1 MPPEPNGGTD
11 VGQHIE
17 SFVADCRN
25 QAEAGVAES
34 QYDLGILYSTGKGL
48 PLDYVAAH
56 QWFNLAALRGVSEAR
71 DLRAELS
78 TQMTKDDV
86 AEALRRARAWLAAH
100 ATPANVAA

>member
-1 MPPEPNGGTD
+1 M
-11 VGQHIE
+11 GQHIA

-34 QYDLGILYSTGKGL
+34 QYDLGILYSTGKGV

-71 DLRAELS
+71 GLRTDLAA
-78 TQMTKDDV
+78 QMTKEDV
-86 AEALRRARAWLAAH
+86 AEALRRARSWLTTHAAPAH
-100 ATPANVAA
+100 AAA